1 MACGGL
7 MSAPVCLIEND
18 ENGKLRVRKEAKD
31 ILDGIS
37 EPVVVVSVVGLY
49 RTGKS
54 YLMNRLAG
62 QQTGFALGCTIE
74 SKTKGI
80 WMWCVP
86 HPNKKGHTLVLL
98 DTEGLGD
105 VKKGDEKHDTW
116 IFCLAVL
123 LSSTLVYNSLGVIDN
138 MALEKLQYPSYTIN
152 NKLTENIRVKA
163 EVGQH
168 EDESADFIR
177 FFPSFVWAVRDFSLK
192 LEKEDKPITSDEYLE
207 GSLELKQGSSPQ
219 AAQYNLPRSCLRNFF
234 AVRKCFVFPRPANTE
249 GLQKMEELTEEE
261 LDSKFLEQANTFCRY
276 IYNNSEPKTV
286 SGGRTITGTALGNLA
301 EVYVEAI
308 RSGKVPCLENAV
320 VSLAKIQNVRAVAE
334 ALQFYMTELFKL
346 VQLPINP
353 AELSNIHT
361 VAEKNAIDV
370 FITMSFSDNDQ
381 IYQKELMGKIHE
393 EYQQMCQHNYEASSM
408 QCEEVLRDVFDRL
421 EKGISD
427 GSYLKPGGSQKYIDM
442 LRQLSEEYRARTH
455 SQIMSEE
462 VLSRFLK
469 TKEETGNMILQADE
483 SLSAAEQEKEAE
495 KMKTEILK
503 QQKRSLKEQNRLQ
516 EQMYQDMQRTCDEH
530 MNQIIYQMEREQD
543 RMRRDNERVLEAK
556 LRESK
561 ALLKMGF
568 QWEAARMQSE
578 INSLKA
584 EMEKE
589 KSSQPSK
596 LGQALNRIGM
606 ATTLLAPGF
615 PLKLIGVV
623 MACGGLMSAP
633 VCLIE
638 NDEEGKLRVRK
649 EAKDI
654 LDGISEPV
662 VVVSVMGLYRTG
674 KSYLMNR
681 LAGQQSGFALG
692 NTTESETKGIW
703 MWCVP
708 HPYKE
713 GHTLVLLDTEGLGD
727 VKKGDEKHDTWIFCL
742 AVLLSSTLVY
752 NSLGVIDNTA
762 LEKLHAECSYVTE
775 LTENIRVKAEV
786 SRDEDKSADFMRV
799 FPSFVW
805 AVRDF
810 TLELKIGNKQIT
822 SDEYLGSALTLK
834 SGCSPQTEQYN
845 LPRRCLRHFFA
856 VRKCFVFPPP
866 ANWQNM
872 KRIEKLTEKEL
883 DSEFLLQAETFRKYI
898 FENAA
903 PKIVGGG
910 HTVTGTALGNLA
922 EVYVKMI
929 RSGKVLCLE
938 NAVVS
943 LAKIQ
948 NVRAVEEA
956 LQFYMTEMFS
966 MVQLP
971 MRSEELSN
979 IHQTA
984 EKKAI
989 KDFITKS
996 LSDNDQIYQQELMS
1010 ERVLSK
1016 FLKGKEEAGSMIL
1029 QADQSL
1035 STAEQEK
1042 EVEKLKKELLEQ
1054 QQRSLHEQNFLQM
1067 QMFTAMQKSC
1077 DEHVNQIIHLMER
1090 QQERMRRD
1098 NEQFL
1103 EAKLR
1108 ERCALLEQGF
1118 QCEAARMKSEIDSL
1132 KADMDKE
1139 KSSQPS
1145 KCTAVTELML
1155 ALAIKLIGFGI
1166 SRLSDFVLR

>member
-138 MALEKLQYPSYTIN
+138 MALEKLHYVTE
-152 NKLTENIRVKA
+152 LTENIRVKA

-615 PLKLIGVV
+615 PLKLIGV
-623 MACGGLMSAP
+623 
-633 VCLIE
+633 
-638 NDEEGKLRVRK
+638 
-649 EAKDI
+649 
-654 LDGISEPV
+654 GIS
-662 VVVSVMGLYRTG
+662 
-674 KSYLMNR
+674 
-681 LAGQQSGFALG
+681 LAS
-692 NTTESETKGIW
+692 N
-703 MWCVP
+703 
-708 HPYKE
+708 
-713 GHTLVLLDTEGLGD
+713 
-727 VKKGDEKHDTWIFCL
+727 
-742 AVLLSSTLVY
+742 
-752 NSLGVIDNTA
+752 
-762 LEKLHAECSYVTE
+762 
-775 LTENIRVKAEV
+775 
-786 SRDEDKSADFMRV
+786 
-799 FPSFVW
+799 FV
-805 AVRDF
+805 
-810 TLELKIGNKQIT
+810 
-822 SDEYLGSALTLK
+822 
-834 SGCSPQTEQYN
+834 
-845 LPRRCLRHFFA
+845 
-856 VRKCFVFPPP
+856 
-866 ANWQNM
+866 
-872 KRIEKLTEKEL
+872 
-883 DSEFLLQAETFRKYI
+883 
-898 FENAA
+898 
-903 PKIVGGG
+903 
-910 HTVTGTALGNLA
+910 
-922 EVYVKMI
+922 
-929 RSGKVLCLE
+929 
-938 NAVVS
+938 
-943 LAKIQ
+943 
-948 NVRAVEEA
+948 
-956 LQFYMTEMFS
+956 
-966 MVQLP
+966 
-971 MRSEELSN
+971 
-979 IHQTA
+979 
-984 EKKAI
+984 
-989 KDFITKS
+989 
-996 LSDNDQIYQQELMS
+996 
-1010 ERVLSK
+1010 
-1016 FLKGKEEAGSMIL
+1016 
-1029 QADQSL
+1029 
-1035 STAEQEK
+1035 
-1042 EVEKLKKELLEQ
+1042 
-1054 QQRSLHEQNFLQM
+1054 
-1067 QMFTAMQKSC
+1067 
-1077 DEHVNQIIHLMER
+1077 
-1090 QQERMRRD
+1090 
-1098 NEQFL
+1098 
-1103 EAKLR
+1103 
-1108 ERCALLEQGF
+1108 
-1118 QCEAARMKSEIDSL
+1118 
-1132 KADMDKE
+1132 
-1139 KSSQPS
+1139 
-1145 KCTAVTELML
+1145 
-1155 ALAIKLIGFGI
+1155 
-1166 SRLSDFVLR
+1166 